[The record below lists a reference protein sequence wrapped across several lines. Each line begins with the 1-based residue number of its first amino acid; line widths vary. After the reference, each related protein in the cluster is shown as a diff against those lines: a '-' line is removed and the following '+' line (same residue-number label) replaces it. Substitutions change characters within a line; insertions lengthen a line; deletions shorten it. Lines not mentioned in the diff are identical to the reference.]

1 MKRMLINAT
10 HPEELRV
17 AIVDGQKLV
26 DLDIEHK
33 AREQRK
39 SNIYKARITRVE
51 PSLEAVFVDY
61 GADRHGFLPFK
72 EISKEYLNGNGKKSD
87 GGRAN
92 IRDCIKEG
100 QEIVVQIEKEERS
113 NKGAALTTFISL
125 AGRFLVLMPNNP
137 RAGGV
142 SRRIEGDDRS
152 ELKAAM
158 AEVEVPDGMG
168 TIVRTAGIGRT
179 TEELQWDLDY
189 QAAIWKA
196 IQEAAADRKAPFLVY
211 QESNI
216 IVRGLRDYFRGDIG
230 EIIADEQTT
239 YQQAADFIKLYMP
252 QNERKL
258 KLYQDDVP
266 LFNRYQVESQI
277 ESAFRREVRLPSGG
291 ALVIDHTEALVSI
304 DINSARATKGS
315 DIEETAT
322 NTNLEAADEVARQ
335 LRLRDLGG
343 LVVIDFIDMM
353 ASKHQRAVENRLRDA
368 LKQDR
373 ARVQV
378 GRISKFGLLEMSR
391 QRLRPSLGESSEN
404 VCPRCQGHGTIRG
417 VESTALSILRLMEEE
432 AMKDNTS
439 RVMADVPVEVATYL
453 LNEKRQNISEIEA
466 RNAVV
471 LLIVANPTL
480 ETPNYSIERI
490 RMSDAEHEML
500 QKKSYE
506 LASDNSES
514 YSPQQS
520 LDEKKVETAAV
531 SRVTPLAPAPTPAHR
546 MPEAQAQPAIA
557 EGVQGPGGFRRLIGA
572 VTSLF
577 AAPAPAGQSPE
588 ASADASQ
595 GEATEADTNGNA
607 DKGTQKNARSQKRG
621 NRRGGRRRNN
631 ADADAGS
638 ETSSESRSA
647 RSQPKRGK
655 QSEEQDG
662 ERRNGS
668 GRGRN
673 RGRKSANE
681 TDASDKASSDDGKQ
695 AATSP
700 DAKESSP
707 ERKSSGRNRRSRQN
721 ETQTDVNST
730 EVDAEKVASTEVE
743 GLSADAVAEEQSNGE
758 TRGSEEG
765 GRSRG
770 RRGGRRRGGRG
781 RGRNRADKAAQTDA
795 ANGSGDSADGES
807 NTSQVA
813 ADASATTSATASATA
828 PIAAPVAALADSTES
843 TADPVTDDLQ
853 MGADTGSESE
863 SNVSP
868 AESLQET
875 ATESAGSSPVAETP
889 ADADASKAVADAE
902 SDLSATNATGTATQT
917 GDSSADSGN
926 IASDSGMTASTSA
939 MMDSMAET
947 TSNDSPNG
955 APNDTPDATSV
966 GSPLDQQS
974 SQSDSTSHS
983 TQADESTTPASDSIQ
998 AAGDQAQDE
1007 SDAPVASSDETTQT
1021 SASHPESQPVNGD
1034 ESEQTAPTA
1043 EADSTPEEAAPAEE
1057 TTSKPRRRSSR
1068 RRERVNSKKAAAA
1081 RADNT
1086 QGEGSEHSDDNSA
1099 AADASDQLETDDS
1112 ETPEASADADTGAD
1126 ASADAS
1132 ASADADTQTAST
1144 VESTAVESVSTGAA
1158 DSDDAS
1164 DSQETG
1170 APTDDSHAAAESE
1183 TPADESQAG
1192 RISQRQP
1199 SELKSSVRSLANKD
1213 DAAASSGM
1221 SLASRKVPDITP
1233 DTLVEVTPHSSTSD
1247 QSTSTV
1253 PGTPANEDRSAD
1265 IDEATEIAAEK
1276 VGK

>member
-33 AREQRK
+33 SREQRK
-39 SNIYKARITRVE
+39 SNIYKAKITRVE

-72 EISKEYLNGNGKKSD
+72 EIAKEFHTGNGKKSEN
-87 GGRAN
+87 GRPN

-158 AEVEVPDGMG
+158 SEVEVPEGMG

-196 IQEAAADRKAPFLVY
+196 IQEAAGEKKAPFLVY

-230 EIIADEQTT
+230 EIIADEPATH
-239 YQQAADFIKLYMP
+239 QQAADFIKLYMP

-291 ALVIDHTEALVSI
+291 ALVIDHTEALISI

-315 DIEETAT
+315 DIEDTAT

-373 ARVQV
+373 ARVQI

-432 AMKDNTS
+432 AMKDNTG

-453 LNEKRQNISEIEA
+453 LNEKRQSITEIEA
-466 RNAVV
+466 RNQVV

-480 ETPNYSIERI
+480 ETPNYHIERI
-490 RMSDAEHEML
+490 RMTEAEHDMV

-514 YSPQQS
+514 FSPQS
-520 LDEKKVETAAV
+520 AREEKVPEAAAV
-531 SRVTPLAPAPTPAHR
+531 STVTPLAPAPTPAHR
-546 MPEAQAQPAIA
+546 MPQPEPQPVAA
-557 EGVQGPGGFRRLIGA
+557 PAVQGPGGFRRIFGA
-572 VTSLF
+572 VSSLF
-577 AAPAPAGQSPE
+577 GAPAAPATTPGETDANK
-588 ASADASQ
+588 ASADSNSQ
-595 GEATEADTNGNA
+595 PANKDDDESRG
-607 DKGTQKNARSQKRG
+607 QKRG
-621 NRRGGRRRNN
+621 NKRSGNRG
-631 ADADAGS
+631 
-638 ETSSESRSA
+638 
-647 RSQPKRGK
+647 
-655 QSEEQDG
+655 
-662 ERRNGS
+662 

-673 RGRKSANE
+673 RNDGDKSETTTEGRGNRNNQRRNKTEENA
-681 TDASDKASSDDGKQ
+681 DG
-695 AATSP
+695 
-700 DAKESSP
+700 
-707 ERKSSGRNRRSRQN
+707 ERKSSRGRGRGRKQSGDVANEANGNPATDEQDNATTAEASSTPVKKPRNPRRSREAVENQA
-721 ETQTDVNST
+721 EDAT
-730 EVDAEKVASTEVE
+730 EAVVIDAES
-743 GLSADAVAEEQSNGE
+743 S
-758 TRGSEEG
+758 SEESSENNEARNTEEG
-765 GRSRG
+765 NRSRG

-781 RGRNRADKAAQTDA
+781 RGRNAERNEKSADTDADQTAANPESASDASEQARDKSSTQKDKARDDSKGEAVVASAAASLA
-795 ANGSGDSADGES
+795 ANDQQTPESADDS
-807 NTSQVA
+807 TPSAVVA
-813 ADASATTSATASATA
+813 ADKSAEATK
-828 PIAAPVAALADSTES
+828 ADSTDTQTSSNDPLNES
-843 TADPVTDDLQ
+843 QATETH
-853 MGADTGSESE
+853 SES
-863 SNVSP
+863 
-868 AESLQET
+868 AEAAKSDDTSAPDSQPE
-875 ATESAGSSPVAETP
+875 ATTDTDNSRQASPVAEDVAEP
-889 ADADASKAVADAE
+889 AAE
-902 SDLSATNATGTATQT
+902 VT
-917 GDSSADSGN
+917 ADS
-926 IASDSGMTASTSA
+926 
-939 MMDSMAET
+939 
-947 TSNDSPNG
+947 
-955 APNDTPDATSV
+955 
-966 GSPLDQQS
+966 
-974 SQSDSTSHS
+974 
-983 TQADESTTPASDSIQ
+983 QA
-998 AAGDQAQDE
+998 AQDE
-1007 SDAPVASSDETTQT
+1007 QSPELEVA
-1021 SASHPESQPVNGD
+1021 VV
-1034 ESEQTAPTA
+1034 
-1043 EADSTPEEAAPAEE
+1043 EEAAPADEVEE
-1057 TTSKPRRRSSR
+1057 DAVEELAATPAAVSTPAPEEVSDVEPEVTSAPEPVATETAEASSAADTETATEDDPSDEAGDAAPADEAADDSDKPKRRGGSR

-1081 RADNT
+1081 QASPEKTD
-1086 QGEGSEHSDDNSA
+1086 S
-1099 AADASDQLETDDS
+1099 DASDAMTATSSSDAEPAPLADS
-1112 ETPEASADADTGAD
+1112 ESASETTSSEQADAEEVSTEP
-1126 ASADAS
+1126 ASEKA
-1132 ASADADTQTAST
+1132 AST
-1144 VESTAVESVSTGAA
+1144 RKPVAEKPAASTPGDEQAENAN
-1158 DSDDAS
+1158 AS
-1164 DSQETG
+1164 SGQ
-1170 APTDDSHAAAESE
+1170 PTEAKV
-1183 TPADESQAG
+1183 
-1192 RISQRQP
+1192 SQRQP
-1199 SELKSSVRSLANKD
+1199 SQLKSTVRSLANKD
-1213 DAAASSGM
+1213 EAPAGGM
-1221 SLASRKVPDITP
+1221 SLASKRVPDITP
-1233 DTLVEVTPHSSTSD
+1233 EAVAAKPSANDPVQAASSQDVEEEAPAAQDAST
-1247 QSTSTV
+1247 
-1253 PGTPANEDRSAD
+1253 A
-1265 IDEATEIAAEK
+1265 EAGIEAAEK
-1276 VGK
+1276 LGD